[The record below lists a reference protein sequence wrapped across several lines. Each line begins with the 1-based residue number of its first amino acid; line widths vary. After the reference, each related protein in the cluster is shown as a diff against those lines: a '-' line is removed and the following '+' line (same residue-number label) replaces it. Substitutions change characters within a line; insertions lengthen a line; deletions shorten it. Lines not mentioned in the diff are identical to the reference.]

1 MSILTILAVSFLP
14 APAAMAVNLAGELG
28 TEELTEALPGEV
40 AELLPDLSP
49 EKLPDKGI
57 LQKIVERLAEKAM
70 ELSKPVF
77 QTAGVVILVCL
88 MVSLT
93 KSLEL
98 REKETEYI
106 VFAGVAAIG
115 AVSIGDLDSYLQ
127 SGVHALENMCDYGRV
142 VLPVLTSAAAASGS
156 AAGAAAKYEAT
167 ALIMDVLLSIS
178 RSVTLP
184 CAGGYGA
191 LALADAAVGNDVLR
205 SVKKLVKRVCTTVI
219 TLTAM
224 GFTAWLSLTDL
235 VSGTADTLGAK
246 MAKTAVSAAL
256 PVVGRILSDAAATV
270 TAAAGILRNSIGV
283 FGILAVLGICLAGAL
298 PLGIRYLF
306 YKLASAVCSCIADK
320 RMGEL
325 VGDLGTCFGLILA
338 VNGTGAFLLF
348 FSFYSLM
355 RTVLG

>member
-1 MSILTILAVSFLP
+1 MSILTILIMSILSES
-14 APAAMAVNLAGELG
+14 AALAVNLAGELG
-28 TEELTEALPGEV
+28 TEDLTEALPEEV

-49 EKLPDKGI
+49 TKLPDKGI
-57 LQKIVERLAEKAM
+57 LQKAATRLAEKAM
-70 ELSKPVF
+70 ELSRTVF
-77 QTAGVVILVCL
+77 RTSGVVILVCL
-88 MVSLT
+88 MISLT

-98 REKETEYI
+98 RERETEYV

-127 SGVHALENMCDYGRV
+127 SGVRALETMCDYGRV

-156 AAGAAAKYEAT
+156 TASAAAKYELT
-167 ALIMDVLLSIS
+167 ALFMDMLMSIS
-178 RSVTLP
+178 RSIALP

-205 SVKKLVKRVCTTVI
+205 AVKRLVKKICTTVI
-219 TLTAM
+219 TLTAL

-235 VSGTADTLGAK
+235 VSGTMDTLGAK

-270 TAAAGILRNSIGV
+270 TAAAGVLRNSIGV
-283 FGILAVLGICLAGAL
+283 FGILTVLGICLAGVL
-298 PLGIRYLF
+298 PLGVRYLF
-306 YKLASAVCSCIADK
+306 YKLSSVVCSCIADK

-355 RTVLG
+355 RTALG